1 MQKRFAIIFF
11 ALLAVL
17 SCVGQKDD
25 PVPEIRLT
33 VNASLLN
40 VTRGD
45 SALFT
50 VYSGEDDVTSGA
62 LICNCTDG
70 TVLPGPVFSPERA
83 GEWHFAAEY
92 GGVRSEEVAVSAYEA
107 ASGGKDYFR
116 RSLVLEFTG
125 TWCVNCPGM
134 EAALKDVVMARPGR
148 VVPVSVHC
156 LSIDPMTPP
165 CSDEL
170 QSRFSINNVCP
181 SVIIDM
187 DGASLVSRSSSDLI
201 LSHIDRLLEE
211 RGAAGGITLETSFE
225 GGNLRVEAG
234 MKAVREGAYTFAA
247 ILVEDG
253 IVAPQT
259 GSTSNHVHNH
269 VLRQWRQSAAATVLE
284 KGETMQ
290 ETFIIPAE
298 GNQRVVVAILRN
310 GIVDNVADCPA
321 GASVGYL
328 YEF

>member
-92 GGVRSEEVAVSAYEA
+92 EGSPYRHMRPLPEEKII
-107 ASGGKDYFR
+107 SGAR
-116 RSLVLEFTG
+116 
-125 TWCVNCPGM
+125 WCWNLPG
-134 EAALKDVVMARPGR
+134 
-148 VVPVSVHC
+148 H
-156 LSIDPMTPP
+156 
-165 CSDEL
+165 
-170 QSRFSINNVCP
+170 
-181 SVIIDM
+181 
-187 DGASLVSRSSSDLI
+187 GA
-201 LSHIDRLLEE
+201 
-211 RGAAGGITLETSFE
+211 
-225 GGNLRVEAG
+225 
-234 MKAVREGAYTFAA
+234 
-247 ILVEDG
+247 
-253 IVAPQT
+253 
-259 GSTSNHVHNH
+259 
-269 VLRQWRQSAAATVLE
+269 
-284 KGETMQ
+284 
-290 ETFIIPAE
+290 
-298 GNQRVVVAILRN
+298 
-310 GIVDNVADCPA
+310 
-321 GASVGYL
+321 
-328 YEF
+328 